1 MASICF
7 CFKSSNINEK
17 LAEAVQF
24 FRNVVAFVP
33 AALEQ
38 MLQDK
43 NSCFI
48 NMYLEIISQL
58 NPSLF
63 GKKDFLE
70 EVEMT
75 YQLESA
81 TVIYQ
86 MF

>member
-1 MASICF
+1 
-7 CFKSSNINEK
+7 
-17 LAEAVQF
+17 
-24 FRNVVAFVP
+24 
-33 AALEQ
+33 

-58 NPSLF
+58 NPSLY

-86 MF
+86 LF